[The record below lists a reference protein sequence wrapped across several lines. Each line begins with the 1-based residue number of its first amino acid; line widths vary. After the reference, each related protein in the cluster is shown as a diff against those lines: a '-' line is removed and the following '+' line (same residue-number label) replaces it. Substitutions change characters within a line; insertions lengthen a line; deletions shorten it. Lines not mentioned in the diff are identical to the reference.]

1 MKKIIKK
8 IINKFYGLPI
18 KIKLILWSSLLLFL
32 LFLSYN
38 VLQYFV
44 LDQWVFNQEEK
55 MIQQKLK
62 EVQAYFH
69 EESKSE
75 NVTEATI
82 RNSTGFLNK
91 TNEKYEMIRILD
103 NQGSIIMVVTNEMP
117 DQPILPQVVNSYKL
131 EYEQT
136 NQDRI
141 LIERSPIN
149 VGQFHGTIEIAKSME
164 TFDSLLD
171 QVLMVMIGTGLGA
184 ILLSI
189 LGGVIISNRLL
200 KPIQSIT
207 GTMKRI
213 KKNGLHERVP
223 VKNTRDEI
231 TEIGIVFNNMMEQ
244 LESVFLQQKQF
255 IEDVSHELRTPI
267 TIIEGHLSLLNRW
280 GKYDPLIL
288 DESLAA
294 STQELSRL
302 KKMVL
307 ELLEIIKF
315 ENTLDGLD
323 VAVIDPIPIIQKVIR
338 DFSILNTN
346 VVFETNFATS
356 AKVNLKIAHDRF
368 EQILIIFIDN
378 AIKYSPNKKWIKI
391 RTKLIKEKIWIEIID
406 HGIGI
411 PENDLPFI
419 FHRFYRVDKARTRK
433 EGGNGLG
440 LAIAKQYI
448 EKYQGEVQVK
458 SLVGEGTT
466 IILKFP
472 VIEIN

>member
-1 MKKIIKK
+1 MKKIIKR
-8 IINKFYGLPI
+8 FYGLPI

-55 MIQQKLK
+55 MIKQKLT
-62 EVQAYFH
+62 EVQAYFF
-69 EESKSE
+69 EKSKTE
-75 NVTEATI
+75 NVTDKTI
-82 RNSTGFLNK
+82 KNSTEFLNK
-91 TNEKYEMIRILD
+91 TNEKYEMIRIL
-103 NQGSIIMVVTNEMP
+103 NHQGSVLMEVSNEMP
-117 DQPILPQVVNSYKL
+117 GQIISPQVVNAYKL

-136 NQDRI
+136 NQDRF
-141 LIERSPIN
+141 LIERSPLNI
-149 VGQFHGTIEIAKSME
+149 GKFHGTIEIVKSME
-164 TFDSLLD
+164 TFDTLLD
-171 QVLMVMIGTGLGA
+171 QVLMVMIGTGFGA
-184 ILLSI
+184 VLLSI
-189 LGGVIISNRLL
+189 LGGIIISSRLL
-200 KPIQSIT
+200 KPIQAIT
-207 GTMKRI
+207 CTMKRA
-213 KKNGLHERVP
+213 KENGLQERVP

-231 TEIGIVFNNMMEQ
+231 TEIGIVFNDLMEQ
-244 LESVFLQQKQF
+244 LESVFKQQKQF

-288 DESLAA
+288 DESLLA
-294 STQELSRL
+294 SSQELSRL

-315 ENTLDGLD
+315 ENSLEELD
-323 VAVIDPIPIIQKVIR
+323 VDVVNPTPIIQKVIR

-346 VVFETNFATS
+346 VVFETDLDKSDN
-356 AKVNLKIAHDRF
+356 VNLKIAHDRF

-378 AIKYSPNKKWIKI
+378 AIKYSQNEKWIKI
-391 RTKLIKEKIWIEIID
+391 RTKLIKEKLWIEIMD
-406 HGIGI
+406 RGMGI
-411 PENDLPFI
+411 PNEDLPFI

-448 EKYQGEVQVK
+448 EKYQGEVQVE
-458 SLVGEGTT
+458 SILGEGTT
-466 IILKFP
+466 ITIKFP
-472 VIEIN
+472 IMKSNY